1 MWFPSRR
8 IEKKRPMFIL
18 LFLIW
23 VECIILT
30 SFPYFGWYGTFGFDP
45 IHGKCHFIECEK
57 DRKNRNIKP
66 SVLVNTIGVG
76 IPFVIVILSYSA
88 VFFKLG
94 ESDNDDT
101 IQYKRSTII
110 LTICYFFFIFPIY
123 VVEFI
128 PVTCYKVRNL
138 ELWRNKPTYVKFWLF
153 YRIWRLPWFTLG
165 TGWCTPS
172 TCSSTSSTSPG
183 VARPSSRCWLTSS
196 PRWLISYI
204 SGRGP
209 GLTPRLT
216 GASRWGGSRGRCVC
230 SQRMGQHQPHSE
242 SMAVS
247 EKIPRSPNVKNQI
260 SLSTKTLVVTKS
272 QSTQT
277 QWPLDIRF
285 STSQLSLY
293 LTSPPSFQEITFRG
307 YTIK

>member
-1 MWFPSRR
+1 MIKVRVLTCLLLAYVDFTTLAVTAACIAWNMWFPSRR

-30 SFPYFGWYGTFGFDP
+30 SFPYFGWYGNFGFDP

-57 DRKNRNIKP
+57 DRKDRNIKP

-128 PVTCYKVRNL
+128 PVTCHKVRSL
-138 ELWRNKPTYVKFWLF
+138 EHSRNTPTYVK
-153 YRIWRLPWFTLG
+153 
-165 TGWCTPS
+165 
-172 TCSSTSSTSPG
+172 
-183 VARPSSRCWLTSS
+183 V
-196 PRWLISYI
+196 
-204 SGRGP
+204 
-209 GLTPRLT
+209 
-216 GASRWGGSRGRCVC
+216 
-230 SQRMGQHQPHSE
+230 
-242 SMAVS
+242 
-247 EKIPRSPNVKNQI
+247 
-260 SLSTKTLVVTKS
+260 
-272 QSTQT
+272 
-277 QWPLDIRF
+277 
-285 STSQLSLY
+285 
-293 LTSPPSFQEITFRG
+293 
-307 YTIK
+307 

>member
-1 MWFPSRR
+1 
-8 IEKKRPMFIL
+8 MFIL

-30 SFPYFGWYGTFGFDP
+30 SFPYFGWYGNFGFDP
-45 IHGKCHFIECEK
+45 IHGKCHFVECEE

-76 IPFVIVILSYSA
+76 IPFMIVIFSYSA

-138 ELWRNKPTYVKFWLF
+138 EPSRNTPTYVQF
-153 YRIWRLPWFTLG
+153 
-165 TGWCTPS
+165 
-172 TCSSTSSTSPG
+172 
-183 VARPSSRCWLTSS
+183 
-196 PRWLISYI
+196 
-204 SGRGP
+204 
-209 GLTPRLT
+209 
-216 GASRWGGSRGRCVC
+216 
-230 SQRMGQHQPHSE
+230 
-242 SMAVS
+242 
-247 EKIPRSPNVKNQI
+247 
-260 SLSTKTLVVTKS
+260 
-272 QSTQT
+272 
-277 QWPLDIRF
+277 
-285 STSQLSLY
+285 
-293 LTSPPSFQEITFRG
+293 
-307 YTIK
+307 